1 MEATGSNQLAYRGTA
16 PERAAQGHI
25 GTAQE
30 RRLSGL
36 LEVEERAH
44 LRMEA
49 LVLEGVGGKLILQE
63 VADDLLGVG
72 DRIQHLLSRPSR
84 IRWKR
89 VTEEVSRNWIAEQV
103 RRSLLLR
110 NAVCRWGG
118 IRNGLWR
125 AR

>member
-1 MEATGSNQLAYRGTA
+1 MEATGSNQLAYRWTA
-16 PERAAQGHI
+16 PERAAEGHI

-72 DRIQHLLSRPSR
+72 NRIQHLLSRPSR
-84 IRWKR
+84 IRRER
-89 VTEEVSRNWIAEQV
+89 VPEEVGRNWISEQV
-103 RRSLLLR
+103 RGAVLLACSGRRGLR
-110 NAVCRWGG
+110 RP
-118 IRNGLWR
+118 R
-125 AR
+125 